1 MDETRITEHPTDT
14 ALAAWVDER
23 AGDDVVAVHLAACAG
38 CRERAAALEDV
49 VTALRAEPA
58 PPDPA
63 ALARNRA
70 GIEERIGAGDRVRLL
85 RPRSFWWVPTA
96 AAAAIAVLFL
106 ARNGSERPP
115 ADPVPAVESA
125 ARLDP
130 LPVVAAAE
138 EAAAEAASL
147 MEADLPAD
155 PGAEIT
161 DMELTVLESDPLP
174 GAGIADFDLV
184 EDFEGLAPDDQ
195 DAVLMELAT
204 TDFEL

>member
-1 MDETRITEHPTDT
+1 MMDETRITEHPTET

-23 AGDDVVAVHLAACAG
+23 AGDDIAAHLAACAG
-38 CRERAAALEDV
+38 CRERVAALVDV
-49 VTALRAEPA
+49 VTALGAEPA
-58 PPDPA
+58 PPDAA

-70 GIEERIGAGDRVRLL
+70 RIEGRIGAGHQL
-85 RPRSFWWVPTA
+85 RPLRSRSFWWIPTA

-115 ADPVPAVESA
+115 AEPAPATESA
-125 ARLDP
+125 ALQGP
-130 LPVVAAAE
+130 LPVVVAAE
-138 EAAAEAASL
+138 EAAEEAATL
-147 MEADLPAD
+147 VQADLPAD